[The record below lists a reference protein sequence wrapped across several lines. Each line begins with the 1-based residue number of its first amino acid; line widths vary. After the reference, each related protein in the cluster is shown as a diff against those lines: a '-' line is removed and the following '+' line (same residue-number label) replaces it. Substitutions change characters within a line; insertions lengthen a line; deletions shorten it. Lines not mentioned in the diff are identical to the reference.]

1 MLKKVIL
8 TFQEW
13 RDSLRV
19 PTPVRN
25 KKKYTRKTK
34 HKNKSYLK
42 VYELVEE
49 GVIDPSQKVK
59 SPKKA
64 FRILVEYDIKDIRE
78 AVKIYDEQLSK

>member
-1 MLKKVIL
+1 MS
-8 TFQEW
+8 
-13 RDSLRV
+13 DSI
-19 PTPVRN
+19 
-25 KKKYTRKTK
+25 KKY
-34 HKNKSYLK
+34 H
-42 VYELVEE
+42 ELVEE